1 MAIYDKLV
9 NIKGGRFGVF
19 SEEYYKSHMDILK
32 DDDHCAVEI
41 NRNGKNYILPILSTM
56 NSADNP
62 GIYSADGKISFINY
76 PSKEDEKA
84 YMPEGDDVLTFDDFD
99 SLQTISDAKKKLDE
113 SINKLIET
121 TDGSSIYRPPLLE
134 SDSAEMRAMK
144 ECIIAKNIDLD
155 KYKDR
160 FGANYPNDK
169 RKLKDDNIT
178 LNMISRMC
186 ENLDIRLDLVFSD
199 ASGEIPNP
207 MDKVVKANII
217 PGDGSCII
225 ISKDTVDDTDEIEDD
240 ED

>member
-1 MAIYDKLV
+1 MAIYDK
-9 NIKGGRFGVF
+9 IAIIGQSTYGVF
-19 SEEYYKSHMDILK
+19 SEEYYNSHMELLK

-41 NRNGKNYILPILSTM
+41 TKNGKKYILPIKGNTS
-56 NSADNP
+56 NNNDP
-62 GIYSADGKISFINY
+62 GVYCTDGKISMITY
-76 PSKEDEKA
+76 PTEEQEKT
-84 YMPEGDDVLTFDDFD
+84 YMPEGDNVLVFGDHT
-99 SLQTISDAKKKLDE
+99 SLQSLSDAKKKMDE
-113 SINKLIET
+113 SLNKLIET
-121 TDGSSIYRPPLLE
+121 TDGSSIYKPPLLD
-134 SDSAEMRAMK
+134 SDTSEMRAMK

-199 ASGEIPNP
+199 ANGEIPNP
-207 MDKVVKANII
+207 MDKVIKANII

-225 ISKDTVDDTDEIEDD
+225 TNKEE
-240 ED
+240 

>member
-1 MAIYDKLV
+1 
-9 NIKGGRFGVF
+9 
-19 SEEYYKSHMDILK
+19 
-32 DDDHCAVEI
+32 
-41 NRNGKNYILPILSTM
+41 
-56 NSADNP
+56 
-62 GIYSADGKISFINY
+62 
-76 PSKEDEKA
+76 
-84 YMPEGDDVLTFDDFD
+84 MPEGDDVLTFDDFD

-240 ED
+240 EE